1 MSANFVRSQ
10 ESNMSAGLDATL
22 EMPRVSAP
30 VDTARPATLAGAFA
44 ELGVSNADEW
54 GWDNYERV
62 IRHLIQRFGARQ
74 LLEIGGGRAPMFG
87 LPELA
92 DLDVALTVNDISA
105 PELARLPAGYL
116 TACFNVAGELP
127 EILRNEYDFA
137 FSRMVFEHVEDG
149 RQAWRNLHSV
159 LAPGGV
165 AIAFIPTLFAFPFV
179 INWLIPDRIA
189 KRIAEMLDRGR
200 SDDTVPVFPAHYS
213 WSFSIERWL
222 RPMLSEAGYRE
233 VMVLPFYGHRYYQHF
248 PIVRDVHAWF
258 TALARRKDWRIFST
272 YTYIVVRK

>member
-1 MSANFVRSQ
+1 MTTR
-10 ESNMSAGLDATL
+10 LDAAL
-22 EMPRVSAP
+22 ELPRASTHTEA
-30 VDTARPATLAGAFA
+30 ARPLSLAAAFS
-44 ELGVSNADEW
+44 ELGVSNSDEW

-62 IRHLIQRFGARQ
+62 IRHLIARFGARN
-74 LLEIGGGRAPMFG
+74 LLEIGGGRAPMFD
-87 LPELA
+87 LPELSRME
-92 DLDVALTVNDISA
+92 VALTVNDISA

-127 EILRNEYDFA
+127 PEIKRSTYDLA

-149 RQAWRNLHSV
+149 RQAWRNLHAV

-200 SDDTVPVFPAHYS
+200 GDDTVPVFPARYS
-213 WSFSIERWL
+213 WSYSIERWL
-222 RPMLSEAGYRE
+222 RPMLSELGYRE
-233 VMVLPFYGHRYYQHF
+233 VMVVPFYGHRYYQRF
-248 PIVRDVHAWF
+248 PVVRDVHAWF